1 MIAPTRPR
9 RKWAK
14 TFQDAEKRR
23 SGGFT
28 ARAGTVTAGGDV
40 AGGVPI

>member
-1 MIAPTRPR
+1 MIAPLAPR

-14 TFQDAEKRR
+14 TLQDAEKRR

-28 ARAGTVTAGGDV
+28 ARAGGPGSGGNGAGR
-40 AGGVPI
+40 API